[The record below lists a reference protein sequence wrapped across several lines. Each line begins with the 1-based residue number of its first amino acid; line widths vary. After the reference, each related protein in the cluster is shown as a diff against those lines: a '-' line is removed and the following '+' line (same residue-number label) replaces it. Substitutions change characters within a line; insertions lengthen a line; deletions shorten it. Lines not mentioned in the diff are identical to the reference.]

1 MVIVNLLRGGL
12 GNQLFQYAAAF
23 SIAKKFGSQLEH
35 NSTLLPKRDDD
46 LRGVSRWP
54 EQISAFSFSGK
65 LQTDSGQPPYR
76 TSLRSKI
83 LTIRFTAEKALTKQK
98 RERWKFIHDEN
109 IDSFLLMTKEQIPNE
124 RIYMYGYFQRLSLFE
139 THKTEIYNQVSE
151 MKRPSEKYF
160 EFRHSLDFSLPVVHF
175 RLGDKALLDPGY
187 AQTKILKLYETL
199 RSLELEDSKF
209 RVFTDTP
216 SFFQGKSDTLFRN
229 SEIFHAKELT
239 PFENLHLL
247 AEHEFIVGSDSSF
260 FWWASELQRHHK
272 PEAKSFVF

>member
-23 SIAKKFGSQLEH
+23 SIAKKFGFQLEH
-35 NSTLLPKRDDD
+35 NSTLLPKHDDD

-76 TSLRSKI
+76 TSLKSKI
-83 LTIRFTAEKALTKQK
+83 LTLRFTAEKALTKQK
-98 RERWKFIHDEN
+98 RKKWNFLHDEN
-109 IDSFLLMTKEQIPNE
+109 IDDFLLMTKEQILNE
-124 RIYMYGYFQRLSLFE
+124 KIYMYGYFQRLSLFE
-139 THKTEIYNQVSE
+139 THKSEIYNQVSE
-151 MKRPSEKYF
+151 MKSPSEKYL

-187 AQTKILKLYETL
+187 TQTKVLKLYETL
-199 RSLELEDSKF
+199 RSLELGDSKF

-216 SFFQGKSDTLFRN
+216 SFFLGKSDTLLRN
-229 SEIFHAKELT
+229 SEIFYAKELT

-247 AEHEFIVGSDSSF
+247 AGHEFIVGSDSSF
-260 FWWASELQRHHK
+260 FWWASELQKYHK